1 MHMWVRTSQTLKNVI
16 KPIYSEHSWK
26 SLLISKES
34 CPFDVCCNSKQGN
47 IWHQTYL
54 STPPILIFPSV
65 ASLFASALKLVAQG
79 DPPYQHS
86 TEAPVPDSPEPE
98 KKKKKRNASKGGVT
112 LSSSGKGGVTSP
124 GEAIGT
130 PSGGVSWEMSDEWSF
145 IHQIRQGALL
155 RVSFKEYCINCIQ
168 FSRMI
173 IAIVRISVSVS
184 LLITK
189 LLQWSSPLRCSSL
202 GSGAWQSCRMQTNA
216 FVDFLFACSCTAVG
230 LMDCEALASSS
241 NFHQK
246 NDLPHATST
255 ELRCSSQIWVTAS
268 HASPRGC
275 QPRPVPLFIH
285 HGIGSG
291 DGARES
297 WNQTCQKCMPPYTP
311 GSRREKRLFKGH
323 AGHWS
328 DHIQLC
334 IFLDLY
340 IIYTLHITACIIKFW
355 QYQHIS
361 TKLGDPPSCDQ

>member
-1 MHMWVRTSQTLKNVI
+1 
-16 KPIYSEHSWK
+16 
-26 SLLISKES
+26 
-34 CPFDVCCNSKQGN
+34 
-47 IWHQTYL
+47 
-54 STPPILIFPSV
+54 
-65 ASLFASALKLVAQG
+65 
-79 DPPYQHS
+79 
-86 TEAPVPDSPEPE
+86 
-98 KKKKKRNASKGGVT
+98 
-112 LSSSGKGGVTSP
+112 
-124 GEAIGT
+124 
-130 PSGGVSWEMSDEWSF
+130 MSDEWSF

-216 FVDFLFACSCTAVG
+216 FVDFLLQLHCCGTHG
-230 LMDCEALASSS
+230 LWSPCFLQQLSP
-241 NFHQK
+241 K
-246 NDLPHATST
+246 NMICHMSHP
-255 ELRCSSQIWVTAS
+255 ELHCSSQIWVRPS

-311 GSRREKRLFKGH
+311 GSRREKKTLQRSC
-323 AGHWS
+323 WS
-328 DHIQLC
+328 LIWSYTNM
-334 IFLDLY
+334 Y
-340 IIYTLHITACIIKFW
+340 IPRSKYNNYI
-355 QYQHIS
+355 
-361 TKLGDPPSCDQ
+361 